1 MINRRKFCTLTAGAL
16 LLGPAMASR
25 AARSGAQELRL
36 SHNLT
41 TDHSVHKAMTMMGE
55 RLVELTDGAVSLRI
69 YPGAQLGTQRE
80 SVELVQRGILD
91 MAKTNASELEAFDP
105 VFSVLNVPYLFTS
118 RDHFYQALT
127 GDIGR
132 ELFQAS
138 RRRGFEGVTFYDSGA
153 RSFYAT
159 RAIHT
164 PKDLYNMKIR
174 VQPSATAIAMT
185 QLLGASPTPLDFG
198 DLYTALQQG
207 VVDGAENNPTA
218 LVTANHGEV
227 ARFFT
232 LDEHTRVPDMLVI
245 SSQTLERLSSTQRDA
260 LYQAAHES
268 MLFQKQAWERASEQA
283 VITAGQDMGVEFIQV
298 DQALFAEKTR
308 PLRDDIA
315 AQSAQSGKMIQA
327 IERLST

>member
-1 MINRRKFCTLTAGAL
+1 MINRRKFCTLAAGSL
-16 LLGPAMASR
+16 LLGPMASTR
-25 AARSGAQELRL
+25 AAPSGSKELRL

-41 TDHSVHKAMTMMGE
+41 TDHSVHKAMTLMGE
-55 RLVELTDGAVSLRI
+55 RLSELTDGAVSLRI

-105 VFSVLNVPYLFTS
+105 VFSVLNVPYLFRS
-118 RDHFYQALT
+118 REHFYEALT

-138 RRRGFEGVTFYDSGA
+138 RSRGFEGVTFYDSGA

-159 RAIHT
+159 RPIHA
-164 PKDLYNMKIR
+164 PEDLRNMKIR

-185 QLLGASPTPLDFG
+185 QLLGASPTPLAFG

-218 LVTANHGEV
+218 LVTARHGEV
-227 ARFFT
+227 AKYFT
-232 LDEHTRVPDMLVI
+232 LDEHTRVPDMLVM
-245 SSQTLERLSSTQRDA
+245 SSKALERLSSAQREA

-268 MLFQKQAWERASEQA
+268 MMFQKSAWEKASEQA
-283 VITAGQDMGVEFIQV
+283 VVTARADMGVEFIEL
-298 DQALFAEKTR
+298 DQTPFAERTR
-308 PLRDDIA
+308 PLRDEIA
-315 AQSAQSGKMIQA
+315 AQSTQSAKIIQA
-327 IERLST
+327 IERLSV

>member
-1 MINRRKFCTLTAGAL
+1 M
-16 LLGPAMASR
+16 
-25 AARSGAQELRL
+25 

-55 RLVELTDGAVSLRI
+55 RVAELTNGAVRVRI

-105 VFSVLNVPYLFTS
+105 VYSVLNVPYLFTS
-118 RDHFYQALT
+118 RDHFYQTMT

-132 ELFQAS
+132 KIFQAS
-138 RRRGFEGVTFYDSGA
+138 RSRGFEGVTFYDSGA

-159 RAIHT
+159 RPIRT
-164 PKDLYNMKIR
+164 PDDLYNMKVR

-185 QLLGASPTPLDFG
+185 QLLRASPTPLSFG
-198 DLYTALQQG
+198 ELYTALQQG
-207 VVDGAENNPTA
+207 VVDAAENNPTA
-218 LVTANHGEV
+218 LVTARHGEV

-245 SSQTLERLSSTQRDA
+245 STATLERLSSAHRDA

-268 MLFQKQAWERASEQA
+268 MIFQKGVWENASEQA
-283 VITAGQDMGVEFIQV
+283 VATAKAEMGVEFIDV
-298 DQALFAEKTR
+298 DQALFADRTR
-308 PLRDDIA
+308 PLRNEIA
-315 AQSAQSGKMIQA
+315 SQSAQSEKVIQD
-327 IERLST
+327 IERLSV